1 MKKKSKK
8 LIATSLLAIG
18 LVGIT
23 GCSFN
28 IGSNT
33 TGSNNMSETSSSRPE
48 SSITV
53 KPSTP
58 SQAPTAPG
66 TTAPT
71 TSSPAPSVSS
81 PSTPE
86 KIYYR
91 ISFVNNGHGESIGVI
106 DNTKALPSS
115 LPELTENGYVFDGW
129 YLDEALTVKA
139 VAGMTILA
147 DTTLY
152 AKWNKIEVRE
162 ECSVFFNTNGGS
174 QVPSVSL
181 KKGELVTRPANPSK
195 EHAIFKGWYLDNEYT
210 TEFDFNSP
218 VESNLVLYARFED
231 MLKVTFILNNE
242 EYKTTY
248 IEANTAVAKP
258 ADPDIPGYSFEGW
271 YESLDDGSPFDFNNR
286 LISNLTLYAKLSKKA
301 ELNVSYEAYEEGI
314 NLEFSSSSLDD
325 TKIYYK
331 ELNASSYNELDK
343 NLIRFKDDI
352 ITADILGLKAGS
364 YEVLVDA
371 SGIQKRINVAV
382 SAYDRSG
389 YAHFN
394 QSGIGA
400 YNDDGTLKAGTNVV
414 YVTEETKNTV
424 SCTIANKKY
433 TGLVAI
439 LNAQAKSKAPLDIR
453 IIGQVSAD
461 SWKAISYKKGA
472 ENLKAS
478 EILDQNGNSLP
489 LKSLTEDEII
499 KGGYNTLEGKY
510 KQIKGITNS
519 IKYSKDEFDSYYN
532 MIDVSAAQNVTI
544 EGVGSDA
551 LLYQFGFTWKKCSS
565 IEVRN
570 LTFDDY
576 TEDACSF
583 EGGDD
588 STTLEGFT
596 TGHIWIHNN
605 TFNEGNNKW
614 DVCPEQDKHEGDGA
628 TDFKKNA
635 YITVSY
641 NHYYKNH
648 KTGLVGGSD
657 SHHTAC
663 LTFHHNFYDNC
674 TSRLPLGRQANMHM
688 YNNYYYKSTGTNM
701 SIRANGYAF
710 VENCYVEGCNNP
722 FETKGT
728 GVIKL
733 YGTIVVSSKGVNNAY
748 TANTRDELVKNSNL
762 YSSNFDTDSDVFYYD
777 ATNKKS
783 KVSYLTKAEQA
794 KEDCISK
801 AGAHKFNH

>member
-1 MKKKSKK
+1 
-8 LIATSLLAIG
+8 
-18 LVGIT
+18 
-23 GCSFN
+23 
-28 IGSNT
+28 
-33 TGSNNMSETSSSRPE
+33 
-48 SSITV
+48 
-53 KPSTP
+53 
-58 SQAPTAPG
+58 
-66 TTAPT
+66 
-71 TSSPAPSVSS
+71 
-81 PSTPE
+81 
-86 KIYYR
+86 
-91 ISFVNNGHGESIGVI
+91 
-106 DNTKALPSS
+106 
-115 LPELTENGYVFDGW
+115 
-129 YLDEALTVKA
+129 
-139 VAGMTILA
+139 
-147 DTTLY
+147 
-152 AKWNKIEVRE
+152 
-162 ECSVFFNTNGGS
+162 
-174 QVPSVSL
+174 
-181 KKGELVTRPANPSK
+181 
-195 EHAIFKGWYLDNEYT
+195 
-210 TEFDFNSP
+210 
-218 VESNLVLYARFED
+218 
-231 MLKVTFILNNE
+231 
-242 EYKTTY
+242 
-248 IEANTAVAKP
+248 
-258 ADPDIPGYSFEGW
+258 
-271 YESLDDGSPFDFNNR
+271 
-286 LISNLTLYAKLSKKA
+286 
-301 ELNVSYEAYEEGI
+301 
-314 NLEFSSSSLDD
+314 
-325 TKIYYK
+325 
-331 ELNASSYNELDK
+331 
-343 NLIRFKDDI
+343 
-352 ITADILGLKAGS
+352 
-364 YEVLVDA
+364 
-371 SGIQKRINVAV
+371 
-382 SAYDRSG
+382 
-389 YAHFN
+389 
-394 QSGIGA
+394 
-400 YNDDGTLKAGTNVV
+400 
-414 YVTEETKNTV
+414 
-424 SCTIANKKY
+424 
-433 TGLVAI
+433 
-439 LNAQAKSKAPLDIR
+439 
-453 IIGQVSAD
+453 
-461 SWKAISYKKGA
+461 
-472 ENLKAS
+472 
-478 EILDQNGNSLP
+478 
-489 LKSLTEDEII
+489 
-499 KGGYNTLEGKY
+499 
-510 KQIKGITNS
+510 
-519 IKYSKDEFDSYYN
+519 

-762 YSSNFDTDSDVFYYD
+762 YSSSFDTDSNVFYYD